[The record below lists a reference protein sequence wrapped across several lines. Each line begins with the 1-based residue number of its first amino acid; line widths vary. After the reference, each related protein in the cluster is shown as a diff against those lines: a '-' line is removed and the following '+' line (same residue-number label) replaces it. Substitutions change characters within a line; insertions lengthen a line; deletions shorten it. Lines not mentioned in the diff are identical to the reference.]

1 MAKESVGY
9 LPGSDPDAIKA
20 NMEYQTA
27 LQRMQD
33 ALFARQNR
41 MFDPQM
47 LALASGFLA
56 PTQTGGFGESL
67 GMAAKN
73 LRAAQQE
80 EEKEERD
87 IAAAQLGLAGK
98 GIELERMRQRDR
110 AFGSLMGQP
119 TTTLSTSD
127 RQPSGALP
135 SGEPSGALSR
145 GEPSRGALPAPAG
158 FENVPGIQTMPPNPR
173 FMSGSQYISMARLD
187 PSISPTAAMKEAQ
200 KMEQDRLQVKEGGV
214 QDLASG
220 IFYPFPKGETVKRQ
234 IFGREGTFDVDTRTA
249 ALLDMYA
256 ANGDPRYYEVAE
268 RIIKGPKAPPKPGEE
283 PKETEGRETVEARE
297 AREAGMKTTAQERA
311 KAQEDERKKVIE
323 AGSKSR
329 QAITTY
335 NNIEKLVSGPEAALL
350 TGILE
355 RPGVLAQVGKLVET
369 GLGTPGFTIGIPAVR
384 EILTNAGLPQDLID
398 KSQTLVSLL
407 ANVQLQIS
415 RLAEGQG
422 QVSDFERSLFGQA
435 GLTIRDNPQAILA
448 KIKMLRTEAEFSQKV
463 ARGLRKFKGNID
475 EFRDTEEYQ
484 RYEDEYKE
492 KAQSIFDGM
501 FGSKPTSKA
510 PAGRDNRGA
519 ASRLPEGL

>member
-9 LPGSDPDAIKA
+9 LPGTDPDAMKA
-20 NMEYQTA
+20 NMDYQAA
-27 LQRMQD
+27 LERMQA

-67 GMAAKN
+67 GMAAQN

-110 AFGSLMGQP
+110 AFSSMMGEP
-119 TTTLSTSD
+119 TTTLSTA
-127 RQPSGALP
+127 QPSGALP
-135 SGEPSGALSR
+135 SGEGRGALPR
-145 GEPSRGALPAPAG
+145 GEPSGGALPPPAG
-158 FENVPGIQTMPPNPR
+158 LENLPSVQITPPNPR
-173 FMSGSQYISMARLD
+173 FITGDQYLAMARLD
-187 PSISPTAAMKEAQ
+187 PSISPAEAARKAQEMERDRIEVRDKYLYDRAAGRGYYPTAEFVETEIYGYPGRYRISGVDALK
-200 KMEQDRLQVKEGGV
+200 LQM
-214 QDLASG
+214 LAS
-220 IFYPFPKGETVKRQ
+220 Q
-234 IFGREGTFDVDTRTA
+234 GR
-249 ALLDMYA
+249 
-256 ANGDPRYYEVAE
+256 GDEYRKEAE
-268 RIIKGPKAPPKPGEE
+268 RILKGPETQKTSGEE
-283 PKETEGRETVEARE
+283 PGRRKSIGEQEAQ
-297 AREAGMKTTAQERA
+297 EAGLKESATQRA
-311 KAQEDERKKVIE
+311 KAQEDERKKVLE

-329 QAITTY
+329 QALTTY
-335 NNIEKLVSGPEAALL
+335 NSIEKLASGPEAALI

-355 RPGVLAQVGKLVET
+355 RPGLMAQIGKLVET
-369 GLGTPGFTIGIPAVR
+369 GLGMPGFTVGIPAVR
-384 EILTNAGLPQDLID
+384 EILTNAGLPQNLID
-398 KSQTLVSLL
+398 RSQTLVSLL

-435 GLTIRDNPQAILA
+435 GLTTKDNPQTILA

-463 ARGLRKFKGNID
+463 ASGLRKYKGNID
-475 EFRDTEEYQ
+475 DYRETEEYQ
-484 RYEDEYKE
+484 RYEQEYKE

-501 FGSKPTSKA
+501 FGSQPARKA
-510 PAGRDNRGA
+510 SSSRDNRGA
-519 ASRLPEGL
+519 AQRLPEGLR